1 MAPQTKMQNQT
12 FGFLRASLLAPLLL
26 IALGCGKV
34 DTTKATSSLQSGQ
47 NRERT
52 QGGEMPRPS
61 PGNPERLPEQR
72 PPSGSNQSPQAEPSA
87 AQPNAAQPSTPEQQ
101 TQTPPAAPAP
111 ETPREP
117 GDGSATPVQP
127 GAATVQPSA
136 PETEKQEAPAPQ
148 APRTVQPV
156 APNTPAQET
165 RPQARPNA
173 TPTPKPNV
181 TPPAQTA
188 PARPP
193 AAPPVATR
201 PNVTPTPKP
210 AAPAP
215 PASQPVLPAQRP
227 AAGPQLPREETPAN
241 NRQLSPN
248 EIAES
253 GMIRPTVYY
262 FPEFNDDRTPCDG
275 RVNFHGSNGE
285 VITQVCESTL
295 KACGLQGSCSIV
307 KNGRSRAFNILTRVS
322 GQDRFFEIDE
332 DGCKFGYGVQQI
344 CLDPFYT
351 LAADLDVYRPGD
363 VIYVPAVAGL
373 QLPNGRTH
381 DGFFVV
387 RDRGRG
393 INGKGRFDFFSGFF
407 SWTNATNP
415 FTKIGLTDT
424 GTNVPYYK
432 VTGERAARVR
442 ALRGYPGLPPAP
454 IAARP
459 TNTSNASR
467 PAGRALG
474 R

>member
-1 MAPQTKMQNQT
+1 MAFQVQRRNQT
-12 FGFLRASLLAPLLL
+12 FGWQVSLFAPLLL
-26 IALGCGKV
+26 LAVGCGKV
-34 DTTKATSSLQSGQ
+34 DTSKSSSGLQAGQ
-47 NRERT
+47 TRQRT
-52 QGGEMPRPS
+52 QGAEMPQPHPGNPDRLPAPRPS
-61 PGNPERLPEQR
+61 
-72 PPSGSNQSPQAEPSA
+72 SGSNQAPQAEPQA
-87 AQPNAAQPSTPEQQ
+87 TQPVVTEAPQ
-101 TQTPPAAPAP
+101 TQTPPTETRPATPPQAGDQTATPAEPGPATVQPAAPENQTPAP
-111 ETPREP
+111 NAPPAQGPR
-117 GDGSATPVQP
+117 
-127 GAATVQPSA
+127 TVQPSA
-136 PETEKQEAPAPQ
+136 P
-148 APRTVQPV
+148 
-156 APNTPAQET
+156 
-165 RPQARPNA
+165 
-173 TPTPKPNV
+173 PNV
-181 TPPAQTA
+181 TPPAKPNVAPPGTQTPPARQA
-188 PARPP
+188 PARPNASASP
-193 AAPPVATR
+193 TP
-201 PNVTPTPKP
+201 TPTPKP
-210 AAPAP
+210 AVTAAP
-215 PASQPVLPAQRP
+215 PVSQPVLPGPRP
-227 AAGPQLPREETPAN
+227 SAPPQLPREETPAN
-241 NRQLSPN
+241 NRQLNPN

-295 KACGLQGSCSIV
+295 KACGLQSSCAIV
-307 KNGRSRAFNILTRVS
+307 KNGRSRAFNILTRVN
-322 GQDRFFEIDE
+322 GQDRFFEIEE

-407 SWTNATNP
+407 SWTNSTNP

-424 GTNVPYYK
+424 STNVPYYK

-442 ALRGYPGLPPAP
+442 TLRGYPGLGPSV

-459 TNTSNASR
+459 ANTANASR
-467 PAGRALG
+467 PAGRALS